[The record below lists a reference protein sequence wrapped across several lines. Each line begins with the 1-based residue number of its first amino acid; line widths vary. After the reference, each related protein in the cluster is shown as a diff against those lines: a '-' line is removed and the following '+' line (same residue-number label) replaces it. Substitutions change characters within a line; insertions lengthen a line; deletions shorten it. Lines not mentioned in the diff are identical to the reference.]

1 LFMALAGKNK
11 MSKQTVGNI
20 GLFYVCYRL
29 SRMGWNVL
37 PTSRNAKGVDLV
49 IYSDDAQKTRTIQ
62 VKALSKQLPVG
73 LGGSLGNLIADFV
86 VVCTHVVKPEA
97 EPVCFIL
104 KPKEMRDLVS
114 VNEKDGK
121 KSYWLQP
128 KQYAVNK
135 FCDKWNRIG
144 NG

>member
-1 LFMALAGKNK
+1 MAPANKNK
-11 MSKQTVGNI
+11 MPKQTVGNI

-49 IYSDDAQKTRTIQ
+49 IYSNDDQKTLTIQ
-62 VKALSKQLPVG
+62 VKALSNQLPVG
-73 LGGSLGNLIADFV
+73 LGSSLDNLIADFV
-86 VVCTHVVKPEA
+86 VVCTHVVKPGA

-104 KPKEMRDLVS
+104 EPKEVRDLAV

-121 KSYWLQP
+121 KYYWLQP
-128 KQYAVNK
+128 KQFAVDK
-135 FCDKWNRIG
+135 FRDKWNRIG

>member
-1 LFMALAGKNK
+1 MPP
-11 MSKQTVGNI
+11 QTVGNI

-49 IYSDDAQKTRTIQ
+49 IYSSDAKKTLTIQ
-62 VKALSKQLPVG
+62 VKALSKQDPVP
-73 LGGSLGNLIADFV
+73 LGPSLDNLIADFV
-86 VVCTHVVKPEA
+86 VVCTHVVKPGT
-97 EPVCFIL
+97 EPVCFVL
-104 KPKEMRDLVS
+104 KPKEVHDLVA

-121 KSYWLQP
+121 KSHWLQP
-128 KQYAVNK
+128 KQYAVEK
-135 FCDKWNRIG
+135 FRDKWNRIG